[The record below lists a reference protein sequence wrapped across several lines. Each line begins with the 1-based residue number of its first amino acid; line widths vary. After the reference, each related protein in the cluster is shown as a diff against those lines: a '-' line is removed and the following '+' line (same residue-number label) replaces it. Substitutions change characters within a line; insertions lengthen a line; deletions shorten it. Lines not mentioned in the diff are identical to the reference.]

1 MDMRKFKLLIVDDHP
16 IMRET
21 LSLLLGQNG
30 NIIITGMA
38 ENGMQAVDMI
48 KLHQANIDMV
58 LMDLEMPFMD
68 GIRATRNIRES
79 CPHIKVLVLTTHDD
93 LSILSKAIEAGAM
106 GFVIKP
112 IAKTQLLEAIA
123 SISAGYSYFG
133 TNRYSIKRGWDQAS

>member
-1 MDMRKFKLLIVDDHP
+1 MRKFKLFIVDDHP

-21 LSLLLGQNG
+21 LDLLLRQNG
-30 NIIITGMA
+30 DIFITGMA

-48 KLHQANIDMV
+48 KLHQANIDIV

-68 GIRATRNIRES
+68 GIQATRNIRES

-93 LSILSKAIEAGAM
+93 LSMLAKAIEAGAM

-112 IAKTQLLEAIA
+112 VAKTQLLEAIT
-123 SISAGYSYFG
+123 SIGTGQLYFG
-133 TNRYSIKRGWDQAS
+133 TNLYSIKNGCDHVS

>member
-1 MDMRKFKLLIVDDHP
+1 MKRCKLFIVDDHP

-21 LSLLLGQNG
+21 LDLLLRQNG
-30 NIIITGMA
+30 NIFITGMA

-48 KLHQANIDMV
+48 KLNQANIDIV

-68 GIRATRNIRES
+68 GIRATRIIRES

-93 LSILSKAIEAGAM
+93 LSMLSKAIEAGAM
-106 GFVIKP
+106 GFAIKP
-112 IAKTQLLEAIA
+112 VAKTQLLEAIS

-133 TNRYSIKRGWDQAS
+133 TNRYSIKMGSDHA